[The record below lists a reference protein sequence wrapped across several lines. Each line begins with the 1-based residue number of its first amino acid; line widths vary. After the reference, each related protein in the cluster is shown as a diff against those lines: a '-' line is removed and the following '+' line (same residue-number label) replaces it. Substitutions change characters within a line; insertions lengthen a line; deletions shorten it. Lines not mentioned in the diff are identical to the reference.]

1 MPEPPHRYAVVYERP
16 YSGPERPETLVR
28 HRGDDEPCEAEMLT
42 VEGTWRP
49 TSLLDDVHLGL
60 AHDEVVAVM
69 RPQARAFVDAWRAAG
84 RLTAVPPGFDNDP
97 TDATV
102 EATDAP
108 AEDR

>member
-28 HRGDDEPCEAEMLT
+28 YPDEDEPGEAEMLT

-49 TSLLDDVHLGL
+49 TSLLDDCRLGL

-69 RPQARAFVDAWRAAG
+69 RPQAQAFVDAWRVAG
-84 RLTAVPPGFDNDP
+84 RLTAVPPGLDDHP
-97 TDATV
+97 TGATV